1 MVGNYNVENRCFCF
15 GGKVL
20 RVDLTS
26 GLLWTEP
33 TEEYTVKFLGGRG
46 VDNWILYN
54 EVKSWVTPFEP
65 ANRLLFGTGV
75 LVGTL
80 APTAARHT
88 IDAKSPMT
96 GGIGSANSC
105 GHLSAELKF
114 AGYDHIVF
122 QGRSRRPVYLW
133 IDDNRVKLM
142 DASHIWGKTT
152 YETDDIIKGDLGD
165 DEIQVACIGPA
176 GENLVRSA
184 CVMTNRAR
192 AAGRC
197 GLGAVMGSKN
207 LKAVAVRGSG
217 SIEVAYPERFMESV
231 NKAWEKL
238 RASEAATIR
247 RRWGTYRTPDLYN
260 ERGHL
265 SARYF
270 QDDYVSPQIIHNVDP
285 VVFKRDY
292 EVRRLGYSCCP
303 IGCSHFYRV
312 TDGPYGG
319 LACEGFEVNDL
330 LNFVARFEIDYPP
343 AIIGLHS
350 LCSEYGLDQDNA
362 SGAIGWAFECY
373 QRGIITDADTDGLRL
388 EWGDHRAVAELLRK
402 IAYREGLGD
411 LLAEGAKRASEVI
424 GQGSEEFAIH
434 VKGQDSIES
443 LRGSGRAWALGCV
456 VSTRGGTHTRGANLI
471 EGIPVPSDV
480 CQKVW
485 GIPEIHGPLS
495 YDNKAELVVYYER
508 LQAILDSLGVCMFC
522 SNWAGLDLLD
532 PDDLAELYSAATGAK
547 INGGELM
554 AVGERIH
561 NVEKAFNVLHA
572 GFSRGDD
579 QPPSRF
585 MEEPVRSGPMRGEK
599 LTKEGWDKMLDE
611 YYELHGWDKATGW
624 QSRKC
629 LEGLGLKSVA
639 DDLEKAGRLQ

>member
-1 MVGNYNVENRCFCF
+1 MGDREHCF
-15 GGKVL
+15 GGKIL

-26 GLLWTEP
+26 GQMWTEP
-33 TEEYTVKFLGGRG
+33 TRKYSPKFLGGRG
-46 VDNWILYN
+46 IDNWILYS
-54 EVKSWVTPFEP
+54 EVRPSVTPFEP
-65 ANRLLFGTGV
+65 ANRLIFGTGV

-80 APTAARHT
+80 APGASRHT
-88 IDAKSPMT
+88 VDAKSPMT

-105 GHLSAELKF
+105 GHFSAELKF

-122 QGRSRRPVYLW
+122 QGRSRRPAYLW
-133 IDDNRVKLM
+133 IDDSRVNLM
-142 DASHIWGKTT
+142 DGSHIWGKTT
-152 YETDDIIKGDLGD
+152 YETDDIVKEELGD
-165 DEIQVACIGPA
+165 DEIQIACIGPA

-217 SIEVAYPERFMESV
+217 SIEVAYPERFMEGV
-231 NKAWEKL
+231 NKAWERL
-238 RASEAATIR
+238 RISEAATIR
-247 RRWGTYRTPDLYN
+247 RKWGTYRTPDLYN

-265 SARYF
+265 GARYF
-270 QDDYVSPQIIHNVDP
+270 QDDYVSPRIIQNVDP
-285 VVFKRDY
+285 AIFKRDY

-319 LACEGFEVNDL
+319 VACEGFEVNDL
-330 LNFVARFEIDYPP
+330 LNFIARFEIDYPP

-388 EWGDHRAVAELLRK
+388 DWGDHRAVAELLRK
-402 IAYREGLGD
+402 VAYREGLGG
-411 LLAEGAKRASEVI
+411 LLAEGAKRAAEAI
-424 GQGSEEFAIH
+424 GRGSDKFAIH

-443 LRGSGRAWALGCV
+443 MRGSGRAWALGCV
-456 VSTRGGTHTRGANLI
+456 VSTRGGTHTRGANLV
-471 EGIPVPSDV
+471 EGMRVPSDV
-480 CQKVW
+480 CQRIW
-485 GIPEIHGPLS
+485 GISKLDGPLS
-495 YDNKAELVVYYER
+495 YENKARLVVYYER

-522 SNWAGLDLLD
+522 SNWAGPDLLD
-532 PDDLAELYSAATGAK
+532 HDDLAELYSAATGTK
-547 INGGELM
+547 INGEELM
-554 AVGERIH
+554 VVGERIH
-561 NVEKAFNVLHA
+561 NIEKAFNVLHA
-572 GFSRGDD
+572 GFTRSDD
-579 QPPSRF
+579 QPPKRF
-585 MEEPVRSGPMRGEK
+585 MEEPIGSGPLKGEK

-611 YYELHGWDKATGW
+611 YYELHDWDKATGW
-624 QSRKC
+624 QSRTC
-629 LEGLGLKSVA
+629 LEDLDLKSVA
-639 DDLEKAGRLQ
+639 DDLGKAGRLPQYK

>member
-1 MVGNYNVENRCFCF
+1 MNGKAEDSNFCF
-15 GGKVL
+15 GGKIL

-26 GLLWTEP
+26 GRTWTEQTSKYIP
-33 TEEYTVKFLGGRG
+33 EFLGGRG
-46 VDNWILYN
+46 IDNWILYN
-54 EVKSWVTPFEP
+54 EVKPWVTPLEP

-88 IDAKSPMT
+88 VDAKSPMS

-114 AGYDHIVF
+114 AGYDHIVL

-133 IDDNRVKLM
+133 IDDNHVELM

-152 YETDDIIKGDLGD
+152 YETDDIIKQELGND
-165 DEIQVACIGPA
+165 DIQVACIGPA

-207 LKAVAVRGSG
+207 LKAIAVRGTG
-217 SIEVAYPERFMESV
+217 SIEVAHPERFMERV
-231 NKAWEKL
+231 NKAWEKV
-238 RASEAATIR
+238 RVSEAATIR
-247 RRWGTYRTPDLYN
+247 RRWGTYRTPELFN

-270 QDDYVSPQIIHNVDP
+270 QDDYVSPEIIEKVAP
-285 VVFKRDY
+285 EIFKRGY
-292 EVRRLGYSCCP
+292 EVRRLGYSACP
-303 IGCSHFYRV
+303 IGCSHFYKV
-312 TDGPYGG
+312 MDGPYAG
-319 LACEGFEVNDL
+319 LTCEGFEVNDL

-343 AIIGLHS
+343 AILKLHS

-362 SGAIGWAFECY
+362 SGVIGWAFECY
-373 QRGIITDADTDGLRL
+373 QRGIITDADTDGLML

-402 IAYREGLGD
+402 VAYREGIGD
-411 LLAEGAKRASEVI
+411 LLAEGSKRASEIV
-424 GQGSEEFAIH
+424 GGGSQEFAIH

-443 LRGSGRAWALGCV
+443 MRGSGRGWALGCV

-471 EGIPVPSDV
+471 ESMNVPSEIS
-480 CQKVW
+480 QRIW
-485 GIPEIHGPLS
+485 GIPKIDGPLS
-495 YDNKAELVVYYER
+495 YEHKAKLVVYYEK

-532 PDDLAELYSAATGAK
+532 PDDLAELYSAATGTM
-547 INGGELM
+547 ISGEELM
-554 AVGERIH
+554 VVGERIH
-561 NVEKAFNVLHA
+561 NVEKAFNVIHA
-572 GFSRGDD
+572 GFTRGDD
-579 QPPSRF
+579 QPPRRF
-585 MEEPVRSGPMRGEK
+585 MEEPIKSGPMRGEK
-599 LTKEGWDKMLDE
+599 LTQEAWDKMLNE
-611 YYELHGWDKATGW
+611 YYELHGWDTATGW

-629 LEGLGLKSVA
+629 LEDLGLKGVA
-639 DDLEKAGRLQ
+639 DDLGKAGRLPP